1 MMELKYKPELPKEKR
16 PIYIIGAGGIV
27 RDAHLPAYKNA
38 GFVVEGITNR
48 TKKRAEDLAASFN
61 IPNVYNNVE
70 EMVAAAPENAV
81 FDLTLMPNQFV
92 ATLELLPDEAAVL
105 IQKPMGD
112 DYEQTLAILEVCRR
126 KKLKAAINCQMRYAP
141 YVMAAKYLI
150 EQGLIGEL
158 YDFEVRLCLYTPW
171 EYFPNVVNH
180 PRLEIQQHS
189 IHYID
194 LIRSFLGNPG
204 KVYSKTLKHP
214 AKPMSSTR
222 TTTIMDYSDSMRAII
237 NTNHDHNFGEKN
249 QESFVKWEGTKG
261 AIKAR
266 IGLLLD
272 YPNGKPDLFQ
282 YCIVKEGEEPKWVE
296 VELEG
301 SWFPDAFVG
310 TMASL
315 MRYVEG
321 STDELPTSVEDVV
334 HSMAIVEAAYES
346 NNEGGVSP
354 NYNI

>member
-1 MMELKYKPELPKEKR
+1 MLKPWKFLR
-16 PIYIIGAGGIV
+16 
-27 RDAHLPAYKNA
+27 
-38 GFVVEGITNR
+38 
-48 TKKRAEDLAASFN
+48 
-61 IPNVYNNVE
+61 
-70 EMVAAAPENAV
+70 
-81 FDLTLMPNQFV
+81 LT
-92 ATLELLPDEAAVL
+92 T
-105 IQKPMGD
+105 
-112 DYEQTLAILEVCRR
+112 
-126 KKLKAAINCQMRYAP
+126 
-141 YVMAAKYLI
+141 
-150 EQGLIGEL
+150 
-158 YDFEVRLCLYTPW
+158 YTPW

-194 LIRSFLGNPG
+194 LIRSFLGNPK
-204 KVYSKTLKHP
+204 KVYSKTLANP
-214 AKPMSSTR
+214 AKKMSSTR
-222 TTTIMDYSDSMRAII
+222 TTTIMDYSNSLRAII

-282 YCIVKEGEEPKWVE
+282 YCIVKEGEDPKWVE
-296 VELEG
+296 VDLEG
-301 SWFPDAFVG
+301 SWFPEAFVG
-310 TMASL
+310 TMSSL

-346 NNEGGVSP
+346 NNAGGVTP
-354 NYNI
+354 NYNV

>member
-1 MMELKYKPELPKEKR
+1 
-16 PIYIIGAGGIV
+16 
-27 RDAHLPAYKNA
+27 
-38 GFVVEGITNR
+38 
-48 TKKRAEDLAASFN
+48 
-61 IPNVYNNVE
+61 
-70 EMVAAAPENAV
+70 
-81 FDLTLMPNQFV
+81 
-92 ATLELLPDEAAVL
+92 
-105 IQKPMGD
+105 
-112 DYEQTLAILEVCRR
+112 
-126 KKLKAAINCQMRYAP
+126 AINCQMRFAP
-141 YVMAAKYLI
+141 YIMAAKDLI
-150 EQGLIGEL
+150 NKGLIGEL
-158 YDFEVRLCLYTPW
+158 YDFEVRLTTYTPW

-194 LIRSFLGNPG
+194 LIRSFLGNPKG
-204 KVYSKTLKHP
+204 VYSKTLRNP
-214 AKPMSSTR
+214 GKPMSSTR
-222 TTTIMDYSDSMRAII
+222 TTTIMDYNDAMRAII

-282 YCIVKEGEEPKWVE
+282 YCLVEEGKDPEWIE

-321 STDELPTSVEDVV
+321 STTELPTSVEDVA

-346 NNEGGVSP
+346 NDKGGIVP
-354 NYNI
+354 DFNI

>member
-1 MMELKYKPELPKEKR
+1 MELIYKPELPKEKR

-27 RDAHLPAYKNA
+27 RDAHLPAYKKV
-38 GFVVEGITNR
+38 GFNVTGITNR
-48 TKKRAEDLAASFN
+48 TKQRALDLAETFN
-61 IPNVYNNVE
+61 IPNVYDSVE
-70 EMVAAAPENAV
+70 DMVADAPENAV
-81 FDLTLMPNQFV
+81 FDLTLMPSQFV
-92 ATLELLPDEAAVL
+92 AVLELLPDEAAVL

-112 DYEQTLAILEVCRR
+112 NYEQTLEILSVCRR
-126 KKLKAAINCQMRYAP
+126 KKLKAAINCQMRFAP
-141 YVMAAKYLI
+141 YIMAAKYLI
-150 EQGLIGEL
+150 ENGFIGEL
-158 YDFEVRLCLYTPW
+158 YDFEVRLSTYTPW
-171 EYFPNVVNH
+171 EYFPNVMHH

-194 LIRSFLGNPG
+194 LIRSFLGNPK
-204 KVYSKTLKHP
+204 KVYSKTLKNP
-214 AKPMSSTR
+214 AKTMSSTR
-222 TTTIMDYSDSMRAII
+222 TTTIMDYSNAMRAII

-282 YCIVKEGEEPKWVE
+282 YCILKEGEAPQWVE
-296 VELEG
+296 VNLEG
-301 SWFPDAFVG
+301 SWFPDAFIG

-321 STDELPTSVEDVV
+321 SSNMLHTNVEDVV
-334 HSMAIVEAAYES
+334 HSMAIVEAAYKS
-346 NNEGGVSP
+346 NNDGGVSP
-354 NYNI
+354 YYNI

>member
-1 MMELKYKPELPKEKR
+1 MEIVYKPELPIEKR

-48 TKKRAEDLAASFN
+48 TKQRATDLAESFN
-61 IPNVYNNVE
+61 IPNVFDNVE
-70 EMVAAAPENAV
+70 DMVAAAPENAV

-92 ATLELLPDEAAVL
+92 TTLELLPNESAVL

-112 DYEQTLAILEVCRR
+112 SYEQTLEILEVCRR
-126 KKLKAAINCQMRYAP
+126 KKLKAAINCQMRYVP
-141 YVMAAKYLI
+141 YIMAAKNI
-150 EQGLIGEL
+150 IDQGLIGDL
-158 YDFEVRLCLYTPW
+158 YDFEVRLTTYTPW
-171 EYFPNVVNH
+171 EYFPNVVKH

-194 LIRSFLGNPG
+194 LIRSFLGNPNR
-204 KVYSKTLKHP
+204 VYAKTLKNP
-214 AKPMSSTR
+214 GKPMSSTR
-222 TTTIMDYSDSMRAII
+222 TTAIMDYDDATRAII

-282 YCIVKEGEEPKWVE
+282 YCIVKEGEDPKWVE

-321 STDELPTSVEDVV
+321 SSDELPTSVEDVV

-346 NNEGGVSP
+346 NNEGGIP
-354 NYNI
+354 PDYNV

>member
-1 MMELKYKPELPKEKR
+1 MDINYKPELPKENR

-38 GFVVEGITNR
+38 GFVVAGITNR
-48 TKKRAEDLAASFN
+48 TKRRAEDLAAQFH
-61 IPNVYNNVE
+61 IPNVYDTVAQ
-70 EMVAAAPENAV
+70 MVADAPENAV
-81 FDLTLMPNQFV
+81 YDLTLMPNQFV
-92 ATLELLPDEAAVL
+92 ETLEQLPDGAAVL

-112 DYEQTLAILEVCRR
+112 DYKQTLEILEVCRR
-126 KKLKAAINCQMRYAP
+126 KKLKAAINCQMRFAP
-141 YVMAAKYLI
+141 YIMAAKYLI

-158 YDFEVRLCLYTPW
+158 YDFEVRLTTYTPW

-194 LIRSFLGNPG
+194 LIRSFLGNPK
-204 KVYSKTLKHP
+204 KVYSKTLRNPGKT
-214 AKPMSSTR
+214 MSSTR
-222 TTTIMDYSDSMRAII
+222 TTTIMDYNDAMRAII

-272 YPNGKPDLFQ
+272 YPNGKPDLFE
-282 YCIVKEGEEPKWVE
+282 YCILKGNEEPKWVE
-296 VELEG
+296 VPLEG

-321 STDELPTSVEDVV
+321 SSAVLPTSVEDVA

-346 NNEGGVSP
+346 NNHGGVVP
-354 NYNI
+354 NYEI

>member
-1 MMELKYKPELPKEKR
+1 MELIYKPELPKENR

-27 RDAHLPAYKNA
+27 RDAHLPAYRNV
-38 GFVVEGITNR
+38 GFTVAGITNR
-48 TKKRAEDLAASFN
+48 TKKRAEDLAESFN
-61 IPNVYNNVE
+61 IPNVYDSVE
-70 EMVAAAPENAV
+70 EMVADAPDNAV
-81 FDLTLMPNQFV
+81 YDLTLMPNQFV
-92 ATLELLPDEAAVL
+92 ATLELLPDEATVL

-112 DYEQTLAILEVCRR
+112 YYEQTLEILKVCRR
-126 KKLKAAINCQMRYAP
+126 KKLTSAINCQMRYAP
-141 YVMAAKYLI
+141 YVMAAKHI
-150 EQGLIGEL
+150 IDTGLIGDL
-158 YDFEVRLCLYTPW
+158 YDFEVRLTTYTPW

-194 LIRSFLGNPG
+194 LIRSFLGNPK
-204 KVYSKTLKHP
+204 KVYSKTLKNP
-214 AKPMSSTR
+214 GKPMSSTR
-222 TTTIMDYSDSMRAII
+222 TTTIMDYTDSMRAII

-282 YCIVKEGEEPKWVE
+282 YCIIKENEEPKWIE

-315 MRYVEG
+315 MRYAEG
-321 STDELPTSVEDVV
+321 SANELPTSVEDVV

-346 NNEGGVSP
+346 NNDGGKQP
-354 NYNI
+354 NYEV

>member
-1 MMELKYKPELPKEKR
+1 MDINYKPTLPIENR

-27 RDAHLPAYKNA
+27 RDAHLPAYKSV
-38 GFVVEGITNR
+38 GFTIAGITNR
-48 TKKRAEDLAASFN
+48 TRERAEEVAKQFA
-61 IPNVYNNVE
+61 IPTVYDTVAD
-70 EMVAAAPENAV
+70 MVKDAPSYAIY
-81 FDLTLMPNQFV
+81 DLTLMPNQFV
-92 ATLELLPDEAAVL
+92 QTLEQLPDEAAVL

-112 DYEQTLAILEVCRR
+112 DFEQTLAILQVCRR
-126 KKLKAAINCQMRYAP
+126 KKLKAAVNCQMRFAP
-141 YVMAAKYLI
+141 YIMAAKDI
-150 EQGLIGEL
+150 IDRGLIGEL
-158 YDFEVRLCLYTPW
+158 YDFEVRLTTYTPW

-194 LIRSFLGNPG
+194 LIRSFLGNPK
-204 KVYSKTLKHP
+204 KVYSKTLKNP
-214 AKPMSSTR
+214 GKTMSSTR
-222 TTTIMDYSDSMRAII
+222 TTTIMDYNDAMRAII

-272 YPNGKPDLFQ
+272 YPNGKPDLFE
-282 YCIVKEGEEPKWVE
+282 YCIVTEGQEPKWIE
-296 VELEG
+296 VPLKG

-315 MRYVEG
+315 MRFVEG
-321 STDELPTSVEDVV
+321 STTELPTSVEDVV

-346 NNEGGVSP
+346 NDNGGILP
-354 NYNI
+354 NYSI

>member
-1 MMELKYKPELPKEKR
+1 MDIIYKPELPKEQR

-38 GFVVEGITNR
+38 GFTVAGITNR
-48 TKKRAEDLAASFN
+48 TKKRAEDVAAKFN
-61 IPNVYNNVE
+61 IPNVYDSVE
-70 EMVAAAPENAV
+70 DMVKAAPQNAV
-81 FDLTLMPNQFV
+81 YDLTLMPNQFV
-92 ATLELLPDEAAVL
+92 STLEMLPNEAAVL

-112 DYEQTLAILEVCRR
+112 NYEQTLEILEVCRN
-126 KKLKAAINCQMRYAP
+126 KKLKAAINCQMRFAP
-141 YVMAAKYLI
+141 YVMAAKYMI

-158 YDFEVRLCLYTPW
+158 YDFEVRLSIYTPW
-171 EYFPNVVNH
+171 EYFPNVVDH

-194 LIRSFLGNPG
+194 LIRSFLGNP
-204 KVYSKTLKHP
+204 KNVYSKTLRNP
-214 AKPMSSTR
+214 AKKMSSTR
-222 TTTIMDYSDSMRAII
+222 TTTILDYNDAMRAII

-282 YCIVKEGEEPKWVE
+282 YCILKENEDPKWVE
-296 VELEG
+296 VPLDG

-315 MRYVEG
+315 MRFVEG
-321 STDELPTSVEDVV
+321 STDVLPTNVEDVV

-346 NNEGGVSP
+346 NNNGGVTP
-354 NYNI
+354 NYNV

>member
-1 MMELKYKPELPKEKR
+1 MEINYKPELPKEKR
-16 PIYIIGAGGIV
+16 PIYIVGAGGIV
-27 RDAHLPAYKNA
+27 KDAHLPAYKKA
-38 GFVVEGITNR
+38 GFLVEGITNR
-48 TKKRAEDLAASFN
+48 TRQRAEDLAAMFN
-61 IPNVYNNVE
+61 IPKVYDSAA
-70 EMVAAAPENAV
+70 EMIADAPENAV
-81 FDLTLMPNQFV
+81 FDITLMPNQFV
-92 ATLELLPDEAAVL
+92 ETLELLPEGAAVL

-112 DYEQTLAILEVCRR
+112 YYEQTLEILEVCRR
-126 KKLKAAINCQMRYAP
+126 KKLKAAINCQMRFAP
-141 YVMAAKYLI
+141 YIMAAKNMI

-158 YDFEVRLCLYTPW
+158 YDLEVRLSIYTPW

-194 LIRSFLGNPG
+194 MIRSFLGNPA
-204 KVYSKTLKHP
+204 KVYSKTLSNP
-214 AKPMSSTR
+214 AKKMSSTR
-222 TTTIMDYSDSMRAII
+222 TTTIMDYRKDMRAII

-282 YCIVKEGEEPKWVE
+282 YCILKENEAPEWVE

-315 MRYVEG
+315 MRFVEG
-321 STDELPTSVEDVV
+321 SSDVLPTSVEDVV

-346 NNEGGVSP
+346 NDNGGVPP

>member
-1 MMELKYKPELPKEKR
+1 MELIYKPKLPQEKH

-27 RDAHLPAYKNA
+27 KDAHLPAYKNA
-38 GFVVEGITNR
+38 GFLVKGITNR
-48 TKKRAEDLAASFN
+48 TKQRATDLAN
-61 IPNVYNNVE
+61 LYTIPNVYNNVK
-70 EMVAAAPENAV
+70 EMVAAAPNNAIY
-81 FDLTLMPNQFV
+81 DLTLMPSQFV
-92 ATLELLPDEAAVL
+92 ETLELLPNKAAVL

-112 DYEQTLAILEVCRR
+112 NYEQTLEILKVCRR
-126 KKLKAAINCQMRYAP
+126 KEFKAAVNCQMRYAP
-141 YVMAAKYLI
+141 YVMASKYLI
-150 EQGLIGEL
+150 NKGLIGEL
-158 YDFEVRLCLYTPW
+158 YDFEVRLTTHTPW

-204 KVYSKTLKHP
+204 KVYSKTLRNPGKT
-214 AKPMSSTR
+214 MSSTR
-222 TTTIMDYSDSMRAII
+222 TTTIMDYNNTIRAII

-249 QESFVKWEGTKG
+249 QESFIKWEGTKG
-261 AIKAR
+261 AIKSR

-272 YPNGKPDLFQ
+272 YPKGKPDLFQ
-282 YCIVKEGEEPKWVE
+282 YCILKENEAPKWIE

-315 MRYVEG
+315 MCYVEG
-321 STDELPTSVEDVV
+321 STKELPTSVEDVV
-334 HSMAIVEAAYES
+334 HSMAVVEAAYQS
-346 NNEGGVSP
+346 NNEGGAKP

>member
-1 MMELKYKPELPKEKR
+1 MELLYKPALPKEKR

-27 RDAHLPAYKNA
+27 RDAHLPAYRNV
-38 GFVVEGITNR
+38 GFNVAGITNR
-48 TKKRAEDLAASFN
+48 TKQRALDLADQFN
-61 IPNVYNNVE
+61 IPQVFDDVS
-70 EMVAAAPENAV
+70 EMVAAAPANAV

-92 ATLELLPDEAAVL
+92 ETLNLLPDGAAVL

-112 DYEQTLAILEVCRR
+112 SYEQTLEILEVCRR

-150 EQGLIGEL
+150 DQGLIGDL
-158 YDFEVRLCLYTPW
+158 YDFEVRLTTYTPW

-194 LIRSFLGNPG
+194 LIRSFLGNPK
-204 KVYSKTLKHP
+204 KVYSKTLKNP

-261 AIKAR
+261 AVKAR

-282 YCIVKEGEEPKWVE
+282 YCIVKENEDPEWIE
-296 VELEG
+296 VDLEG

-321 STDELPTSVEDVV
+321 SSDVLATSVEDVV
-334 HSMAIVEAAYES
+334 HSMAIVEAAYTS
-346 NNEGGVSP
+346 NNEGGVAP
-354 NYNI
+354 DYNI

>member
-1 MMELKYKPELPKEKR
+1 MNIKYKPELPLENR

-27 RDAHLPAYKNA
+27 RDAHLPAYKSV
-38 GFVVEGITNR
+38 GFTVAGITNR
-48 TKKRAEDLAASFN
+48 TRQRAEEIAVEFA
-61 IPNVYNNVE
+61 IPKVYDTVS
-70 EMVAAAPENAV
+70 EMVKEAPDNAIY
-81 FDLTLMPNQFV
+81 DLTLMPNQFV
-92 ATLELLPDEAAVL
+92 PTLEQLPHGAAVL

-112 DYEQTLAILEVCRR
+112 DFKQTLEILEVCRR
-126 KKLKAAINCQMRYAP
+126 KKLKAAINCQMRFAP
-141 YVMAAKYLI
+141 YIMAAKDI
-150 EQGLIGEL
+150 INQGLIGEL
-158 YDFEVRLCLYTPW
+158 YDFEVRLTTYTPW

-194 LIRSFLGNPG
+194 LIRSFLGNP
-204 KVYSKTLKHP
+204 KAVYSKTLRNPGK
-214 AKPMSSTR
+214 AMSSTR
-222 TTTIMDYSDSMRAII
+222 TTTIMDYNDAMRAII

-272 YPNGKPDLFQ
+272 YPHGKPDLFQ
-282 YCIVKEGEEPKWVE
+282 YCIVNEGEDPKWVE
-296 VELEG
+296 VPLEG

-321 STDELPTSVEDVV
+321 STTELPTSVEDVA

-346 NNEGGVSP
+346 NDKGGIIP

>member
-1 MMELKYKPELPKEKR
+1 MELIYKPKLPQEKH

-27 RDAHLPAYKNA
+27 KDAHLPAYKNA
-38 GFVVEGITNR
+38 GFLVKGITNR
-48 TKKRAEDLAASFN
+48 TKQRATNLAN
-61 IPNVYNNVE
+61 LYTIPNVYNNVK
-70 EMVAAAPENAV
+70 EMVAAAPNNAIY
-81 FDLTLMPNQFV
+81 DLTLMPSQFV
-92 ATLELLPDEAAVL
+92 ETLELLPNKAAVL

-112 DYEQTLAILEVCRR
+112 NYEQTLEILKVCRR
-126 KKLKAAINCQMRYAP
+126 KEFKAAVNCQMRYAP
-141 YVMAAKYLI
+141 YVMASKYLI
-150 EQGLIGEL
+150 NKGLIGEL
-158 YDFEVRLCLYTPW
+158 YDFEVRLTTHTPW

-204 KVYSKTLKHP
+204 KVYSKTLRNPGKT
-214 AKPMSSTR
+214 MSSTR
-222 TTTIMDYSDSMRAII
+222 TTTIMDYNDTIRAII

-249 QESFVKWEGTKG
+249 QESFIKWEGTKG
-261 AIKAR
+261 AIKSR

-272 YPNGKPDLFQ
+272 YPKGKPDLFQ
-282 YCIVKEGEEPKWVE
+282 YCILKEDEDPKWIE

-315 MRYVEG
+315 MCYVEG
-321 STDELPTSVEDVV
+321 STKELPTSVEDVV
-334 HSMAIVEAAYES
+334 HSMAVVEAAYQS
-346 NNEGGVSP
+346 NNEGGAKP

>member
-1 MMELKYKPELPKEKR
+1 MQLIYKPELPKEKR

-27 RDAHLPAYKNA
+27 RDAHLPAYKNV
-38 GFVVEGITNR
+38 GFNVQGITNR
-48 TKKRAEDLAASFN
+48 TKQRANNLAIQFG
-61 IPNVYNNVE
+61 IPHVYSTVA
-70 EMVAAAPENAV
+70 EMVSAAPRNAV
-81 FDLTLMPNQFV
+81 FDLTLMPSQFV
-92 ATLELLPDEAAVL
+92 STLELLPNEAAVL

-112 DYEQTLAILEVCRR
+112 NYDQTLEILEVCRR

-141 YVMAAKYLI
+141 YVMAAKYMI
-150 EQGLIGEL
+150 DQGLIGEL
-158 YDFEVRLCLYTPW
+158 YDFEVRLTTYTPW

-194 LIRSFLGNPG
+194 LIRSFLGNPK
-204 KVYSKTLKHP
+204 KVYSKTLRNP
-214 AKPMSSTR
+214 GKPMSSTR
-222 TTTIMDYSDSMRAII
+222 TTTIMDYNDAIRAII

-282 YCIVKEGEEPKWVE
+282 FCLLKDGEDPKWTE
-296 VELEG
+296 VPLEG

-315 MRYVEG
+315 IRYVEG
-321 STDELPTSVEDVV
+321 STNELPTSVEDVV

-346 NNEGGVSP
+346 NNNGGIPP

>member
-1 MMELKYKPELPKEKR
+1 MDLVYKPELPKENR

-27 RDAHLPAYKNA
+27 RDAHLPAYKKA
-38 GFVVEGITNR
+38 GFNVAGITNR
-48 TKKRAEDLAASFN
+48 TKQRAIDVAKSFN
-61 IPNVYNNVE
+61 IPNVFNSVE
-70 EMVAAAPENAV
+70 DMVAHAPENAV

-92 ATLELLPDEAAVL
+92 KTLELLPNNAAVL

-112 DYEQTLAILEVCRR
+112 YYEQTLEILNVCRR
-126 KKLKAAINCQMRYAP
+126 KHLIAAINCQMRFAP
-141 YVMAAKYLI
+141 YVMAAKYMI
-150 EQGLIGEL
+150 EKGLIGQL
-158 YDFEVRLCLYTPW
+158 YDFEVRLSIYTPW

-194 LIRSFLGNPG
+194 LIRSFLGNPK
-204 KVYSKTLKHP
+204 KVYSKTLKNP
-214 AKPMSSTR
+214 AKTMSSTR
-222 TTTIMDYSDSMRAII
+222 TTTIMDYSDAMRAII

-282 YCIVKEGEEPKWVE
+282 YCLIEEGKTPKWVE
-296 VELEG
+296 VPLEG

-321 STDELPTSVEDVV
+321 SSKELHTSVEDVV
-334 HSMAIVEAAYES
+334 HSMAIVEAAYQS
-346 NNEGGVSP
+346 NNNGGVTP

>member
-1 MMELKYKPELPKEKR
+1 MELIYKPELPKEKR

-27 RDAHLPAYKNA
+27 RDAHLPAYKSV
-38 GFVVEGITNR
+38 GFTVEGITNR
-48 TKKRAEDLAASFN
+48 TKQRALDLAESFN
-61 IPNVYNNVE
+61 IPHVYNNVE
-70 EMVAAAPENAV
+70 DMVKAAPENAV

-92 ATLELLPDEAAVL
+92 STLELLPDEAAVL

-112 DYEQTLAILEVCRR
+112 YYEQTLEILEVCRR
-126 KKLKAAINCQMRYAP
+126 KKFKAAINCQMRFAP

-150 EQGLIGEL
+150 DQGHIGEL
-158 YDFEVRLCLYTPW
+158 YDFEVRLSIFTPW

-194 LIRSFLGNPG
+194 LIRSFLGNPK
-204 KVYSKTLKHP
+204 KVYSKTLKNP
-214 AKPMSSTR
+214 GKTMSSTR

-282 YCIVKEGEEPKWVE
+282 YCILKEGKDPEWIE
-296 VELEG
+296 VDLEG

-321 STDELPTSVEDVV
+321 TLEELPTNVEDVV
-334 HSMAIVEAAYES
+334 HSMAIVEAAYQS
-346 NNEGGVSP
+346 NNEGGVAP
-354 NYNI
+354 NYDV

>member
-1 MMELKYKPELPKEKR
+1 MELIYKPELPKENR

-27 RDAHLPAYKNA
+27 RDAHLPAYKKV
-38 GFVVEGITNR
+38 GFNVVGITNR
-48 TKKRAEDLAASFN
+48 TKQRAVDVAEMFN
-61 IPNVYNNVE
+61 IPNVYDTIE
-70 EMVAAAPENAV
+70 AMIADAPENAV

-112 DYEQTLAILEVCRR
+112 NYEQTLEILEVCRR
-126 KKLKAAINCQMRYAP
+126 KKLKAAINCQMRFAP

-150 EQGLIGEL
+150 DNGHIGEL
-158 YDFEVRLCLYTPW
+158 YDFEIRLSTYTPW

-194 LIRSFLGNPG
+194 LIRSFLGNPK
-204 KVYSKTLKHP
+204 KVYSKTLKNP
-214 AKPMSSTR
+214 AKTMSSTR

-282 YCIVKEGEEPKWVE
+282 YCILKEDEAPEWVE
-296 VELEG
+296 VDLEG

-321 STDELPTSVEDVV
+321 TSDVLHTSVEDVV

-346 NNEGGVSP
+346 NNEGGVTP

>member
-1 MMELKYKPELPKEKR
+1 MDLVYKPELPKENR

-27 RDAHLPAYKNA
+27 RDAHLPAYKKA
-38 GFVVEGITNR
+38 GFNVAGITNR
-48 TKKRAEDLAASFN
+48 TKQRAIDVAKSFN
-61 IPNVYNNVE
+61 IPNVFNSVE
-70 EMVAAAPENAV
+70 DMVAHAPENAV

-92 ATLELLPDEAAVL
+92 KTLELLPDNAAVL

-112 DYEQTLAILEVCRR
+112 YYEQTLEILNVCRR
-126 KKLKAAINCQMRYAP
+126 KHLIAAINCQMRFAP
-141 YVMAAKYLI
+141 YVMAAKYMI
-150 EQGLIGEL
+150 EKGLIGQL
-158 YDFEVRLCLYTPW
+158 YDFEVRLSIYTPW

-194 LIRSFLGNPG
+194 LIRSFLGNPK
-204 KVYSKTLKHP
+204 KVYSKTLKNP
-214 AKPMSSTR
+214 AKKMSSTR
-222 TTTIMDYSDSMRAII
+222 TTTIMDYSDAMRAII

-282 YCIVKEGEEPKWVE
+282 YCLIEEGKIPKWVE
-296 VELEG
+296 VPLEG

-321 STDELPTSVEDVV
+321 SSKELHTSVEDVV
-334 HSMAIVEAAYES
+334 HSMAIVEAAYQS
-346 NNEGGVSP
+346 NNNGGVTP

>member
-1 MMELKYKPELPKEKR
+1 MEFNYKPQLPKESR

-27 RDAHLPAYKNA
+27 RDAHLPAYRNA
-38 GFVVEGITNR
+38 GFKVAGITNR
-48 TKKRAEDLAASFN
+48 TKQRAQDLAEQFN
-61 IPNVYNNVE
+61 IPEVFDDVSS
-70 EMVAAAPENAV
+70 MIQKAPDNAIY
-81 FDLTLMPNQFV
+81 DLTLMPNQFV
-92 ATLELLPDEAAVL
+92 ETLNLLPDEAAVL

-112 DYEQTLAILEVCRR
+112 SYDQTLEILEVCRR

-141 YVMAAKYLI
+141 YIMAAKHLI
-150 EQGLIGEL
+150 DQGLLGEI
-158 YDFEVRLCLYTPW
+158 YDFEVRLTTYTPW
-171 EYFPNVVNH
+171 EYFPNVVHH

-194 LIRSFLGNPG
+194 LIRSFLGNP
-204 KVYSKTLKHP
+204 KRVYAKTLANPSKS
-214 AKPMSSTR
+214 MSSTR
-222 TTTIMDYSDSMRAII
+222 TTTIMDYNDSLRAII

-261 AIKAR
+261 AVKAR

-282 YCIVKEGEEPKWVE
+282 YCILKDNEKPEWVE

-315 MRYVEG
+315 MCFVEG
-321 STDELPTSVEDVV
+321 SSDTLPTSVEDVV
-334 HSMAIVEAAYES
+334 HSMAIVEAAYAS
-346 NNEGGVSP
+346 HHDGGVAP
-354 NYNI
+354 DYNV

>member
-1 MMELKYKPELPKEKR
+1 MEINYKPELPKEKR
-16 PIYIIGAGGIV
+16 PIYIVGAGGIV
-27 RDAHLPAYKNA
+27 KDAHLPAYKKA
-38 GFVVEGITNR
+38 GFLVEGITNR
-48 TKKRAEDLAASFN
+48 TRQRAEDLAATFN
-61 IPNVYNNVE
+61 IPKVYDS
-70 EMVAAAPENAV
+70 AAQMIADAPENAV
-81 FDLTLMPNQFV
+81 FDITLMPNQFV
-92 ATLELLPDEAAVL
+92 ETLELLPEGAAVL

-112 DYEQTLAILEVCRR
+112 YYEQTLEILEVCRR
-126 KKLKAAINCQMRYAP
+126 KKLKAAINCQMRFAP
-141 YVMAAKYLI
+141 YIMAAKNMI

-158 YDFEVRLCLYTPW
+158 YDLEVRLSIYTPW

-194 LIRSFLGNPG
+194 MIRSFLGNPA
-204 KVYSKTLKHP
+204 KVYSKTLSNP
-214 AKPMSSTR
+214 AKKMSSTR
-222 TTTIMDYSDSMRAII
+222 TTTIMDYRKDMRAII

-282 YCIVKEGEEPKWVE
+282 YCILKENEAPEWVE

-315 MRYVEG
+315 MRFVEG
-321 STDELPTSVEDVV
+321 TSDVLPTSVEDVV

-346 NNEGGVSP
+346 NDNGGVPP

>member
-1 MMELKYKPELPKEKR
+1 MELIYKPKLPKENR

-38 GFVVEGITNR
+38 GFTVAGITNR
-48 TKKRAEDLAASFN
+48 TKKRAEDLAKTFN
-61 IPNVYNNVE
+61 IPNVYNTTE
-70 EMVAAAPENAV
+70 DMVQAAPDNAV

-92 ATLELLPDEAAVL
+92 STLKLLPDEAAVL

-112 DYEQTLAILEVCRR
+112 YYEQTLEILEVCRR
-126 KKLKAAINCQMRYAP
+126 KKFKAAINCQMRFAP

-150 EQGLIGEL
+150 DQGHIGEL
-158 YDFEVRLCLYTPW
+158 YDFEVRLTIYTPW

-194 LIRSFLGNPG
+194 LIRSFLGNPK
-204 KVYSKTLKHP
+204 KVYSKTLRNP
-214 AKPMSSTR
+214 GKPMSSTR
-222 TTTIMDYSDSMRAII
+222 TTTIMDYNDAIRAII

-282 YCIVKEGEEPKWVE
+282 YCIVEEGKDPKWVE
-296 VELEG
+296 VDLEG

-321 STDELPTSVEDVV
+321 SSNVLPTSVEDVV

-346 NNEGGVSP
+346 NDQGGVVP
-354 NYNI
+354 NYNV

>member
-1 MMELKYKPELPKEKR
+1 MELIYKPKLPQEKH

-27 RDAHLPAYKNA
+27 KDAHLPAYKNA
-38 GFVVEGITNR
+38 GFLVKGITNR
-48 TKKRAEDLAASFN
+48 TKQRATDLAN
-61 IPNVYNNVE
+61 LYTIPNVYNNVK
-70 EMVAAAPENAV
+70 EMVAAAPNNAIY
-81 FDLTLMPNQFV
+81 DLTLMPSQFV
-92 ATLELLPDEAAVL
+92 ETLELLPNKAAVL

-112 DYEQTLAILEVCRR
+112 NYEQTLEILKVCRR
-126 KKLKAAINCQMRYAP
+126 KEFKAAVNCQMRYAP
-141 YVMAAKYLI
+141 YVMASKYLI
-150 EQGLIGEL
+150 NKGLIGEL
-158 YDFEVRLCLYTPW
+158 YDFEVRLTTHTPW

-204 KVYSKTLKHP
+204 KVYSKTLRNPGKT
-214 AKPMSSTR
+214 MSSTR
-222 TTTIMDYSDSMRAII
+222 TTTIMDYNDTIRAII

-249 QESFVKWEGTKG
+249 QESFIKWEGTKG
-261 AIKAR
+261 AIKSR

-272 YPNGKPDLFQ
+272 YPKGKPDLFQ
-282 YCIVKEGEEPKWVE
+282 YCILKENETPKWIE

-315 MRYVEG
+315 MCYVEG
-321 STDELPTSVEDVV
+321 STKELPTSVEDVV
-334 HSMAIVEAAYES
+334 HSMAVVEAAYQS
-346 NNEGGVSP
+346 NNEGGAKP

>member
-1 MMELKYKPELPKEKR
+1 MEINYKPELPKEKR
-16 PIYIIGAGGIV
+16 PIYIVGAGGIV
-27 RDAHLPAYKNA
+27 KDAHLPAYKKA
-38 GFVVEGITNR
+38 GFLVEGITNR
-48 TKKRAEDLAASFN
+48 TRKRAEDLAAMFN
-61 IPNVYNNVE
+61 IPKVYDSAA
-70 EMVAAAPENAV
+70 EMIADAPENAV
-81 FDLTLMPNQFV
+81 FDITLMPNQFV
-92 ATLELLPDEAAVL
+92 ETLELLPEGAAVL

-112 DYEQTLAILEVCRR
+112 YYEQTLEILEVCRR
-126 KKLKAAINCQMRYAP
+126 KKLKAAINCQMRFAP
-141 YVMAAKYLI
+141 YIMAAKNMI

-158 YDFEVRLCLYTPW
+158 YDLEVRLSIYTPW

-194 LIRSFLGNPG
+194 MIRSFLGNPA
-204 KVYSKTLKHP
+204 KVYSKTLSNP
-214 AKPMSSTR
+214 AKKMSSTR
-222 TTTIMDYSDSMRAII
+222 TTTIMDYRKDMRAII

-282 YCIVKEGEEPKWVE
+282 YCILKENEAPEWVE

-315 MRYVEG
+315 MRFVEG
-321 STDELPTSVEDVV
+321 TSDVLPTSVEDVV

-346 NNEGGVSP
+346 NDNGGVPP

>member
-1 MMELKYKPELPKEKR
+1 MELVYKPELPKEKR

-27 RDAHLPAYKNA
+27 RDAHLPAYKNV

-48 TKKRAEDLAASFN
+48 TKQRATDLAKAFN
-61 IPNVYNNVE
+61 IPNVYDSVE
-70 EMVAAAPENAV
+70 EMVAVAPDNAV
-81 FDLTLMPNQFV
+81 FDLTLMPNQFA
-92 ATLELLPDEAAVL
+92 ATLELLPDESAVL

-112 DYEQTLAILEVCRR
+112 YYEQTLEILEVCRR

-141 YVMAAKYLI
+141 YVMAAKYII
-150 EQGLIGEL
+150 EKGLIGEL
-158 YDFEVRLCLYTPW
+158 YDFEVRLTTYTPW

-194 LIRSFLGNPG
+194 LIRSFLGNPK
-204 KVYSKTLKHP
+204 KVYSKTLKNP
-214 AKPMSSTR
+214 GKPMSSTR
-222 TTTIMDYSDSMRAII
+222 TTTILDYNDAMRAII

-282 YCIVKEGEEPKWVE
+282 YCIVKEGEDPKWIE

-321 STDELPTSVEDVV
+321 STDRLPTSVEDVV

-346 NNEGGVSP
+346 NNEGGMKP

>member
-1 MMELKYKPELPKEKR
+1 MELIYKPELPKENR
-16 PIYIIGAGGIV
+16 PIYVIGAGGIV
-27 RDAHLPAYKNA
+27 RDAHLPAYKKV
-38 GFVVEGITNR
+38 GFNVEGITNR
-48 TKKRAEDLAASFN
+48 TKQRAIDVAKTFN
-61 IPNVYNNVE
+61 IPNVYDSVE
-70 EMVAAAPENAV
+70 DMIADAPENAV

-92 ATLELLPDEAAVL
+92 STLELLPNGATVL

-112 DYEQTLAILEVCRR
+112 YYEQTLEILEVCR
-126 KKLKAAINCQMRYAP
+126 KKELKAAINCQMRFAP

-150 EQGLIGEL
+150 DQGLIGEL
-158 YDFEVRLCLYTPW
+158 YDFEVRLTTYTPW

-194 LIRSFLGNPG
+194 LMRSFLGNPK
-204 KVYSKTLKHP
+204 KVYAKTLKNP
-214 AKPMSSTR
+214 AKTMSSTR
-222 TTTIMDYSDSMRAII
+222 TTTIMDYSDSIRAII

-282 YCIVKEGEEPKWVE
+282 YCIVEEGKSPEWVE
-296 VELEG
+296 VKLEG

-321 STDELPTSVEDVV
+321 STNVLPTSVEDVV
-334 HSMAIVEAAYES
+334 HSMAIVEAAYAS
-346 NNEGGVSP
+346 NNDGGVAP

>member
-1 MMELKYKPELPKEKR
+1 MELIYKPELPKENR
-16 PIYIIGAGGIV
+16 PIYVIGAGGIV
-27 RDAHLPAYKNA
+27 RDAHLPAYKKV
-38 GFVVEGITNR
+38 GFNVAGITNR
-48 TKKRAEDLAASFN
+48 TKQRAIDVAKTFN
-61 IPNVYNNVE
+61 IPNVYDSVE
-70 EMVAAAPENAV
+70 DMIADAPENAV

-92 ATLELLPDEAAVL
+92 STLELLPNGATVL

-112 DYEQTLAILEVCRR
+112 YYEQTLEILEVCR
-126 KKLKAAINCQMRYAP
+126 KKELKAAINCQMRFAP

-150 EQGLIGEL
+150 DQGLIGEL
-158 YDFEVRLCLYTPW
+158 YDFEVRLTTYTPW

-194 LIRSFLGNPG
+194 LMRSFLGNPK
-204 KVYSKTLKHP
+204 KVYAKTLKNP
-214 AKPMSSTR
+214 AKTMSSTR
-222 TTTIMDYSDSMRAII
+222 TTTIMDYSDSIRAII

-282 YCIVKEGEEPKWVE
+282 YCIVEEGKSPEWVE
-296 VELEG
+296 VKLEG

-321 STDELPTSVEDVV
+321 STNVLPTSVEDVV
-334 HSMAIVEAAYES
+334 HSMAIVEAAYAS
-346 NNEGGVSP
+346 NNDGGVAP

>member
-1 MMELKYKPELPKEKR
+1 MDLIYKPELPKQKR

-38 GFVVEGITNR
+38 GFLVAGITNR
-48 TKKRAEDLAASFN
+48 TRQRAEDLAKSFN
-61 IPNVYNNVE
+61 IPNVYDTVG

-81 FDLTLMPNQFV
+81 FDLTLMPDQFV
-92 ATLELLPDEAAVL
+92 ATLNLLPDESAVL

-112 DYEQTLAILEVCRR
+112 HYEQTLEILEVCRK

-141 YVMAAKYLI
+141 YVMAAKYI
-150 EQGLIGEL
+150 IDQGLIGEL
-158 YDFEVRLCLYTPW
+158 YDFEIRLTTYTPW

-194 LIRSFLGNPG
+194 LIRSFLGNPL
-204 KVYSKTLKHP
+204 KVYSKTLRNP
-214 AKPMSSTR
+214 DKPMSSTR
-222 TTTIMDYSDSMRAII
+222 TTTIMDYNDAMRAII

-282 YCIVKEGEEPKWVE
+282 YCIVNEDAAPQWIE
-296 VELEG
+296 VPLDG

-321 STDELPTSVEDVV
+321 STDMLPTSVEDVV
-334 HSMAIVEAAYES
+334 HSMAIVEAAYVS
-346 NNEGGVSP
+346 NNNGGVSP
-354 NYNI
+354 NYHI

>member
-1 MMELKYKPELPKEKR
+1 MKLIYKPELPKENR

-27 RDAHLPAYKNA
+27 RDAHLPAYKKV
-38 GFVVEGITNR
+38 GFNVTGITNR
-48 TKKRAEDLAASFN
+48 TKQRALDLAETFN
-61 IPNVYNNVE
+61 IPNVYDSVE
-70 EMVAAAPENAV
+70 DMVADAPEDAV
-81 FDLTLMPNQFV
+81 FDLTLMPSQFV
-92 ATLELLPDEAAVL
+92 AVLELLPDEAAVL

-112 DYEQTLAILEVCRR
+112 NYEQTLEILNVCRR
-126 KKLKAAINCQMRYAP
+126 KKLKAAINCQMRFAP

-150 EQGLIGEL
+150 ENGHIGEL
-158 YDFEVRLCLYTPW
+158 YDFEVRLSTYTPW
-171 EYFPNVVNH
+171 EYFPNVMHH

-194 LIRSFLGNPG
+194 LIRSFLGNP
-204 KVYSKTLKHP
+204 KRVYSKTLKNP
-214 AKPMSSTR
+214 AKTMSSTR
-222 TTTIMDYSDSMRAII
+222 TTTIMDYSDAIRAII

-282 YCIVKEGEEPKWVE
+282 YCILKEGEAPQWIE
-296 VELEG
+296 VDLEG
-301 SWFPDAFVG
+301 SWFPDAFIG

-321 STDELPTSVEDVV
+321 SSNLLHTNVEDVV
-334 HSMAIVEAAYES
+334 HSMAIVEAAYKS
-346 NNEGGVSP
+346 NNDGGISP
-354 NYNI
+354 NYNT

>member
-1 MMELKYKPELPKEKR
+1 MELIYKPELPKEHR

-27 RDAHLPAYKNA
+27 RDAHLPAYKKV
-38 GFVVEGITNR
+38 GFHVAGITNR
-48 TKKRAEDLAASFN
+48 TKQRAIDVAEKFE
-61 IPNVYNNVE
+61 IPNVYDSVE
-70 EMVAAAPENAV
+70 EMVTQAPQNAV
-81 FDLTLMPNQFV
+81 YDLTLMPNQFV

-112 DYEQTLAILEVCRR
+112 NYEQTKEILEVCRR
-126 KKLKAAINCQMRYAP
+126 KKLIAAINCQMRFAP

-150 EQGLIGEL
+150 ENGYIGEL
-158 YDFEVRLCLYTPW
+158 YDFEVRLSIYTPW

-194 LIRSFLGNPG
+194 LIRSFLGNPK
-204 KVYSKTLKHP
+204 KVYSKTLKNP
-214 AKPMSSTR
+214 AKTMSSTR

-282 YCIVKEGEEPKWVE
+282 YCILKDDEPPKWKE

-301 SWFPDAFVG
+301 SWFPDAFIG

-315 MRYVEG
+315 MCFVEG
-321 STDELPTSVEDVV
+321 SSNILHTSVEDVA
-334 HSMAIVEAAYES
+334 HSMAIVEAAYDS
-346 NNEGGVSP
+346 NNNGGVKP
-354 NYNI
+354 VYNI

>member
-1 MMELKYKPELPKEKR
+1 MELIYKPELPKENR
-16 PIYIIGAGGIV
+16 PIYVIGAGGIV
-27 RDAHLPAYKNA
+27 RDAHLPAYKKV
-38 GFVVEGITNR
+38 GFNVAGITNR
-48 TKKRAEDLAASFN
+48 TKQRAIDVAKTFN
-61 IPNVYNNVE
+61 IPNVYDSVE
-70 EMVAAAPENAV
+70 DMIADAPENTV

-92 ATLELLPDEAAVL
+92 STLELLPNGATVL

-112 DYEQTLAILEVCRR
+112 YYEQTLEILEVCR
-126 KKLKAAINCQMRYAP
+126 KKELKAAINCQMRFAP

-150 EQGLIGEL
+150 DQGLIGEL
-158 YDFEVRLCLYTPW
+158 YDFEVRLTTYTPW

-194 LIRSFLGNPG
+194 LIRSFLGNPK
-204 KVYSKTLKHP
+204 KVYAKTLKNP
-214 AKPMSSTR
+214 AKSMSSTR
-222 TTTIMDYSDSMRAII
+222 TTAIMDYSDSMRAII

-282 YCIVKEGEEPKWVE
+282 YYIVEEGKSPEWVE
-296 VELEG
+296 VKLEG

-321 STDELPTSVEDVV
+321 STNVLPTSVEDVV
-334 HSMAIVEAAYES
+334 HSMAIVEAAYAS
-346 NNEGGVSP
+346 NNDGGVAP

>member
-1 MMELKYKPELPKEKR
+1 MELIYKPELPKEKR

-27 RDAHLPAYKNA
+27 KDAHLPAYKNA
-38 GFVVEGITNR
+38 GFIVEGITNR
-48 TKKRAEDLAASFN
+48 TKQRATDLAKLFN
-61 IPNVYNNVE
+61 ILNVYNNVV
-70 EMVAAAPENAV
+70 EMVAGALKNAV
-81 FDLTLMPNQFV
+81 YDLTLMPSQFV
-92 ATLELLPDEAAVL
+92 GTLELLPNKAAVL

-112 DYEQTLAILEVCRR
+112 NYEQTLEILEVCRR
-126 KKLKAAINCQMRYAP
+126 KKFKAAINCQMRYAP
-141 YVMAAKYLI
+141 YVMAAKHLI
-150 EQGLIGEL
+150 NQGLIGEL
-158 YDFEVRLCLYTPW
+158 YDFEVRLTTYTPW
-171 EYFPNVVNH
+171 EYFPNVVHH

-194 LIRSFLGNPG
+194 LIRSFLGNPS
-204 KVYSKTLKHP
+204 KVYSKTLRNP

-222 TTTIMDYSDSMRAII
+222 TTTIMDYNDAMRAII

-272 YPNGKPDLFQ
+272 YPSGKPDVFQ
-282 YCIVKEGEEPKWVE
+282 YCILKEGEKPRWIE

-301 SWFPDAFVG
+301 SWFPYAFIG

-321 STDELPTSVEDVV
+321 STKELPTSVEDVV
-334 HSMAIVEAAYES
+334 HSMAIVEAAYKS
-346 NNEGGVSP
+346 NDDGGVKP

>member
-1 MMELKYKPELPKEKR
+1 MDLVYKPELPKENR

-27 RDAHLPAYKNA
+27 RDAHLPAYKKA
-38 GFVVEGITNR
+38 GFNVAGITNR
-48 TKKRAEDLAASFN
+48 TKQRAIDVAKSFN
-61 IPNVYNNVE
+61 IPNVFNSVE
-70 EMVAAAPENAV
+70 DMVAHAPENAV

-92 ATLELLPDEAAVL
+92 KTLELLPDNAAVL

-112 DYEQTLAILEVCRR
+112 YYEQTLEILNVCRR
-126 KKLKAAINCQMRYAP
+126 KHLIAAINCQMRFAP
-141 YVMAAKYLI
+141 YVMAAKYMI
-150 EQGLIGEL
+150 EKGLIGQL
-158 YDFEVRLCLYTPW
+158 YDFEVRLSIYTPW

-194 LIRSFLGNPG
+194 LIRSFLGNPK
-204 KVYSKTLKHP
+204 KVYSKTLKNP
-214 AKPMSSTR
+214 AKTMSSTR
-222 TTTIMDYSDSMRAII
+222 TTTIMDYSDAMRAII

-282 YCIVKEGEEPKWVE
+282 YCLIEEGKTPKWVE
-296 VELEG
+296 VPLEG

-321 STDELPTSVEDVV
+321 SSKELHTSVEDVV
-334 HSMAIVEAAYES
+334 HSMAIVEAAYQS
-346 NNEGGVSP
+346 NNNGGVTP